1 MLQYIFW
8 ILQPEAPICSVSS
21 VQSLS
26 WSDSL
31 QPHGLQH
38 ARLPCPSP
46 TPGAYSNSCPSS
58 QWYHL
63 NISSSVVTSSSHLQ
77 SFSGWGSFP
86 MSQFFES
93 GGQST
98 GTSAS
103 ASVLPMNIQDWFSVG
118 LTGYISLQSMGFST
132 LFSNTTVQKNQFFGT
147 QLSL

>member
-21 VQSLS
+21 VQLLS

-38 ARLPCPSP
+38 AKLPCPSP

-63 NISSSVVTSSSHLQ
+63 NISSSVVTFSSHLQ
-77 SFSGWGSFP
+77 SFSAWGSFP
-86 MSQFFES
+86 MSQFFAS

-98 GTSAS
+98 ETSAS
-103 ASVLPMNIQDWFSVG
+103 ASVLPMNIQDWFSVV
-118 LTGYISLQSMGFST
+118 LTGYISLQSMEFST
-132 LFSNTTVQKNQFFGT
+132 LFSNTIVQKNQFFGT